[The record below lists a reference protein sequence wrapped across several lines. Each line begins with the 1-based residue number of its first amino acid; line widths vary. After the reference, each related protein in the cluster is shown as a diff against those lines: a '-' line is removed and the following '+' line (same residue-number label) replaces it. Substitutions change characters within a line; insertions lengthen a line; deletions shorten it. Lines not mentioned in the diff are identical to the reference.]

1 MFFVLQ
7 VRTATLYEKVATG
20 SKQATKKRSSSSFC
34 KPFSNAVPAPHRSLK
49 EKQNKT
55 KPDKKQPEW
64 TGWVKTWTWRNA
76 PACNGWTRA
85 LKEVGVLLT
94 YRRVGRNPNP
104 VAHPRK
110 TWRSQ
115 KGSVLH
121 CQPGMYKNVQTQ
133 RREKNRLKTR
143 GKTSLYPNWLENKTN
158 ALTSELI
165 NVGQ

>member
-1 MFFVLQ
+1 MRKLQ
-7 VRTATLYEKVATG
+7 QEANKQQKKVQQLLLQTLQQCSA
-20 SKQATKKRSSSSFC
+20 SSSQEPEG
-34 KPFSNAVPAPHRSLK
+34 KT
-49 EKQNKT
+49 KQNKT